1 MKRMLGATVAVAAV
15 AIAFVTGAAAQ
26 ETVKI
31 GALYPLSG
39 NAASAGG
46 QTKAAVELA
55 VEIINGQHPDVKGMP
70 GTGLPGLKGGKIEL
84 VVADHQGNPSTGQSQ
99 ALRLIQQEK
108 VAAVIGAYHSS
119 VTFAATQL
127 AERYGIPW
135 VVGDSVAANI
145 TGRGFKYVFRVTP
158 VASDFAYNYMR
169 FLNDVKAQGQAVKS
183 LAVVY
188 ENTDYGTSVSDTL
201 RKAIKENGFDLVA
214 DTPYNANTTDVS
226 SQVLQLRDKKP
237 DAVIFISYTPD
248 AILYMKTLKQLD
260 YRPPIAI
267 ADDAGFSDPAFIK
280 NVGTIAQGMMNRS
293 AWDIGKPGS
302 VTAKI
307 NELFKAKTGY
317 ELDDTSGRNMQAMFV
332 LADAISRAGST
343 KPDAIRDALKA
354 TDLKPEQLMMGYK
367 GVKFDDTG
375 QNVLAATYLIQ
386 LQGDQ
391 YVAVWPAQSA
401 TAKLQIPYKGW

>member
-1 MKRMLGATVAVAAV
+1 MKRMFGAAV
-15 AIAFVTGAAAQ
+15 AIVAASLAFAGGAAGQ
-26 ETVKI
+26 ETVKV

-84 VVADHQGNPSTGQSQ
+84 VVADQQGSPSTGQSQ

-108 VAAVIGAYHSS
+108 VTAIIGAYHSS
-119 VTFAATQL
+119 VTFAATQV

-135 VVGDSVAANI
+135 VVGDSVASNI

-158 VASDFAYNYMR
+158 IATDFAYNYMD
-169 FLNDVKAQGQAVKS
+169 FLNDVKAMGQPVKN

-188 ENTDYGTSVSDTL
+188 ENTDYGTSIIETM
-201 RKAIKENGFDLVA
+201 RKVIKEKGFELMA
-214 DTPYNANTTDVS
+214 EIPYNANTADVS
-226 SQVLQLRDKKP
+226 SQVLQLKDKKP
-237 DAVIFISYTPD
+237 DAVIFVSYTSD
-248 AILYMKTLKQLD
+248 TILYMKTLKQLD
-260 YRPPIAI
+260 YRPPIVI
-267 ADDAGFSDPAFIK
+267 GDDSGFSDPAFIK
-280 NVGTIAQGMMNRS
+280 NVGAIAQGAINRS

-307 NELFKAKTGY
+307 NDLFKKKTGY
-317 ELDDTSGRNMQAMFV
+317 DLDDTSGRNMQAMFV
-332 LADAISRAGST
+332 LADAINRAGSG

-391 YVAVWPAQSA
+391 YVAVWPPQSA